1 LYLATAANKK
11 SEFFLLFPEFLAG
24 WVGWITGCTTFTK
37 LINNI
42 PNKLTNVVCNNRYLS
57 GDVFFKKYRIQLVS

>member
-1 LYLATAANKK
+1 MSSYLATAANKK

-24 WVGWITGCTTFTK
+24 RVGWITGCTTVTK

-42 PNKLTNVVCNNRYLS
+42 LNKLTNVYVII
-57 GDVFFKKYRIQLVS
+57 DK